1 LSQTGL
7 SRRHSWTKDDDMA
20 SKTTPILIDDQ
31 FPPATDSWSP
41 LFVAAMRAEDSD
53 TSIAISRGH
62 QM

>member
-1 LSQTGL
+1 
-7 SRRHSWTKDDDMA
+7 MA